1 MYGGSISEEYSRT
14 MTTKKQHIDAI
25 QSRCDD
31 RLKKREA
38 AEISDGASKLK
49 LTQQKQQK
57 R

>member
-1 MYGGSISEEYSRT
+1 